1 MTKTALLLALG
12 ASVFAVGPTVAADVH
27 TRLIASTCFSCHGPG
42 GKSLG
47 KIPNL
52 AGINK
57 ASFVSLMQEF
67 KSGARQGTI
76 MKRHAAGYTDAEY
89 QALGEYFASLK

>member
-1 MTKTALLLALG
+1 MTKTALLFALG
-12 ASVFAVGPTVAADVH
+12 AGAFAIGPANAADAH
-27 TRLIASTCFSCHGPG
+27 ARLIASTCFSCHGPG

-57 ASFVSLMQEF
+57 ESFVSLMQEF

-89 QALGEYFASLK
+89 EAMGEYFASLK